1 MVIQNKE
8 LQKKLKR
15 YNDYQMF
22 NIADIEDIMLEK
34 STSEDIPIKEE
45 VEEAFNDNTKG
56 YTIKHIIY
64 VSLILSSIFA
74 IALVIGVVFF
84 FRYLS

>member
-8 LQKKLKR
+8 LQKRLKK

-22 NIADIEDIMLEK
+22 NIADIEDIILEK
-34 STSEDIPIKEE
+34 ETTVKEE
-45 VEEAFNDNTKG
+45 IEETFNDNTKG

-64 VSLILSSIFA
+64 VSLILSSVFA